1 MINFLRNIFTLSS
14 RLESIEKRIYLIEQF
29 NTSAAV
35 AISDQYKLL
44 TNLTK
49 SQYSLLNSVL
59 QIELQLAQI
68 ADARSSSSGSWNP
81 DIEDDEFIN

>member
-1 MINFLRNIFTLSS
+1 MINFLKNILTISR
-14 RLESIEKRIYLIEQF
+14 RLETIEKRIYSIEQF

-49 SQYSLLNSVL
+49 SQYNLLNSFL
-59 QIELQLAQI
+59 QIELKLDKI
-68 ADARSSSSGSWNP
+68 LNEGMSSSESLV
-81 DIEDDEFIN
+81 IEDDEFIN